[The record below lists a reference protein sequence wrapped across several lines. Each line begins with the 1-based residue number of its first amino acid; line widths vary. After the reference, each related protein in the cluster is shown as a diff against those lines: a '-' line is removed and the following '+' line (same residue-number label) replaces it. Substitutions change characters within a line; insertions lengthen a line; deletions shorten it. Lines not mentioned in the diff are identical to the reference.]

1 MRGSMAPKSW
11 LYGLLGIF
19 VILGLAYGLTIPLF
33 ESSDE
38 FSHLQ
43 VIRYF
48 ANERTLPPPVFPD
61 RRADSGAAM
70 AWFLT
75 FHDPPL
81 YYAPPLY
88 HALGAALTFWSPMED
103 LPARLI
109 PNPAWAKGW
118 SPESTTDPWNK
129 NIYVHLP
136 DETVLQSATVRA
148 ALFLR
153 LISLLLACVPIV
165 CAYQMA
171 RLLWPERPALAL
183 AAAGFVALNPQY
195 IATAASVTNDLL
207 LCALFSLAVLAMVK
221 AIVSQGWGWRQW
233 ALLGVIVGLA
243 VLVKQSALLLLPL
256 GAVAI
261 LWQTPDVAWRHWR
274 KWLADGAAFGLAAL
288 CVGGWWYGM
297 NAMRYG
303 DLLGTATHTQ
313 SQVALTG
320 FDLQAAA
327 SSFRSY
333 WAAFGWGI
341 PAPDWFYWVMGG
353 IVVVALLGM
362 VKSCVPSGEVIGLIT
377 LRLTR
382 SKPCPRGGRS
392 LTAHVSGAG
401 ERAPSGEV
409 WRLELPVRRSLAFLS
424 GVLFING
431 IAFVRWAVSTG
442 APFGRLLFPSIAA
455 SGVLWA
461 WGAGQWFQGKS
472 LRWVSLGLGVG
483 LVCFAAWVPWGLLRP
498 AYVSPYC
505 ERLPDDMIPQ
515 DMAFENGLRFVGYTD
530 VDQALSPGDHLRV
543 MLYWQAEQAPAELY
557 SVWSQLGPQDP
568 TQYVAGDDR
577 WLGGTLY
584 PSHLWET
591 GTIVQHA
598 LELQIPEWTPA
609 PALYWL
615 RFGLVDEQQ
624 QRQPL
629 SGGDDVITLGPWRV
643 RNAVKL
649 AAPAYKTDFR
659 LGEAITLAGYDVTI
673 AETVSVTLTW
683 QATGTPDADYT
694 VFVHLIG
701 EDGTLIAQ
709 DDGFPAAGAYPTS
722 WWLPGDVIQDH
733 HTLSPAEMP
742 QTSLYF
748 RVGLYERESGQRLPA
763 YAADRER
770 LPDDV
775 IELYPCEGCE

>member
-1 MRGSMAPKSW
+1 MTSKSW
-11 LYGLLGIF
+11 LFGLLGIF

-48 ANERTLPPPVFPD
+48 ANERALPPPVFPE
-61 RRADSGAAM
+61 RRTDSGAAM

-75 FHDPPL
+75 VHDPPL

-88 HALGAALTFWSPMED
+88 HALGAALTFWLPMED

-136 DETVLQSATVRA
+136 DETVAHSATVRA
-148 ALFLR
+148 TLFLR

-165 CAYQMA
+165 CAYWMA
-171 RLLWPERPALAL
+171 LLLWPERPSLAL

-221 AIVSQGWGWRQW
+221 AIVGRGWEWRQW
-233 ALLGVIVGLA
+233 ALLGVVVGVA
-243 VLVKQSALLLLPL
+243 ALVKQSALLLLPL
-256 GAVAI
+256 GGVAI
-261 LWQTPDVAWRHWR
+261 LWQTPDVAWRHRR
-274 KWLADGAAFGLAAL
+274 KWLVDGAAFGLAAL
-288 CVGGWWYGM
+288 CVGGWWYAM
-297 NAMRYG
+297 NAVRYG

-313 SQVALTG
+313 SQVALAG
-320 FDLQAAA
+320 FDLQAAV

-341 PAPDWFYWVMGG
+341 PAPDWFYWVIGG
-353 IVVVALLGM
+353 IVVVALMGM
-362 VKSCVPSGEVIGLIT
+362 VKSC
-377 LRLTR
+377 
-382 SKPCPRGGRS
+382 
-392 LTAHVSGAG
+392 
-401 ERAPSGEV
+401 APSGEV
-409 WRLELPVRRSLAFLS
+409 WRLPSPARRGLTFSG
-424 GVLFING
+424 GVLLING

-455 SGVLWA
+455 AGVLWA
-461 WGAGQWFQGKS
+461 WGVGQLFNGKS
-472 LRWVSLGLGVG
+472 RRWIFLGLGVG
-483 LVCFAAWVPWGLLRP
+483 MVCFAAWVPWGLLRP
-498 AYVSPYC
+498 AYASPHR
-505 ERLPDDMIPQ
+505 EHLPDDVILQ
-515 DMAFENGLRFVGYTD
+515 DVAFENGLHFVGYTD
-530 VDQALSPGDHLRV
+530 VDQALSPGDRLRV
-543 MLYWQAEQAPAELY
+543 TLYWRAEQAPGELY

-568 TQYVAGDDR
+568 TQYVVGDDR

-584 PSHLWET
+584 PSHLWEA
-591 GTIVQHA
+591 GDLVQHA
-598 LELQIPEWTPA
+598 LELQVPEWTPA

-615 RFGLVDEQQ
+615 RLGLVDEQQ

-629 SGGDDVITLGPWRV
+629 SDGGDVIALGPWRV
-643 RNAVKL
+643 RSTVKS
-649 AAPAYKTDFR
+649 AAPAYKANFR
-659 LGEAITLAGYDVTI
+659 LGEAIALAGYDVMI

-683 QATGTPDADYT
+683 RATGTPNADYT
-694 VFVHLIG
+694 VFVHLVDA
-701 EDGTLIAQ
+701 DGAMIAQ

-722 WWLPGDVIQDH
+722 WWLPGDVVQDH

-742 QTSLYF
+742 QTSLYL
-748 RVGLYERESGQRLPA
+748 RVGLYERASGHRLPA
-763 YAADRER
+763 YAVDGER

-775 IELYPCEGCE
+775 ITLLVIR

>member
-1 MRGSMAPKSW
+1 MAPKSW
-11 LYGLLGIF
+11 LYGLLSIF

-136 DETVLQSATVRA
+136 DETVSQSATVRA
-148 ALFLR
+148 AQFLR

-171 RLLWPERPALAL
+171 LLLWPERPALAL

-207 LCALFSLAVLAMVK
+207 LCALFSLAVLALVK
-221 AIVSQGWGWRQW
+221 AIVGQGWGWRQW
-233 ALLGVIVGLA
+233 ALLGVVVGVTA
-243 VLVKQSALLLLPL
+243 LVKQSALLLVPL

-261 LWQTPDVAWRHWR
+261 LWQTPDVAWRHRR

-297 NAMRYG
+297 NAVRYG
-303 DLLGTATHTQ
+303 DPLGTATHLQ

-320 FDLQAAA
+320 FDLQATA

-341 PAPDWFYWVMGG
+341 PAPDWFYWLMSG
-353 IVVVALLGM
+353 IVGVALLGIAR
-362 VKSCVPSGEVIGLIT
+362 SCLSGGAVR
-377 LRLTR
+377 RLSSPT
-382 SKPCPRGGRS
+382 
-392 LTAHVSGAG
+392 
-401 ERAPSGEV
+401 
-409 WRLELPVRRSLAFLS
+409 RRSLALLG
-424 GVLFING
+424 GVLLING

-455 SGVLWA
+455 TGVLWA
-461 WGAGQWFQGKS
+461 WGIAQVFRGKY
-472 LRWVSLGLGVG
+472 LRWVFLAWGAGIL
-483 LVCFAAWVPWGLLRP
+483 CFAAWVPWGLLRP
-498 AYVSPYC
+498 AYASPYR
-505 ERLPDDMIPQ
+505 ERLPDKVIAQ
-515 DMAFENGLRFVGYTD
+515 DVAFENGLHFVGYID
-530 VDQALSPGDHLRV
+530 IDQALSPGDRLRV
-543 MLYWQAEQAPAELY
+543 TLYWQAEQAPVELY

-584 PSHLWET
+584 PSHLWRS
-591 GTIVQHA
+591 GDIVQHTLD
-598 LELQIPEWTPA
+598 LEIPEWTPA
-609 PALYWL
+609 PTLYWL
-615 RFGLVDEQQ
+615 RLGLVDEQQ
-624 QRQPL
+624 QRQSL
-629 SGGDDVITLGPWRV
+629 SGGGDVIALGPWRV
-643 RNAVKL
+643 RSAVKP

-659 LGEAITLAGYDVTI
+659 LGEAITLTGYDVTI

-694 VFVHLIG
+694 VFVHLVG

-733 HTLSPAEMP
+733 HTFSPTEMP

-775 IELYPCEGCE
+775 ITLLVVR